1 MTKLVVIGAGGHAR
15 VLIELCRALGG
26 FELLGVVAQAGPSR
40 LMGLPLLG
48 DETHLETWRGQG
60 VEAACVAVGD
70 NTSRARIGARLLA
83 LGFALSALVHPS
95 AFLAPSALV
104 GAGAVVM
111 ARAVLGTDARAEMLA
126 ILNTG
131 AIADHDVV
139 LGEASHAAPGS
150 VLAGHASLGA
160 GAMLGA
166 GAVVRPGIVVGAG
179 AVIGAGSAV
188 VADIAP
194 GATMAGVPARPLT

>member
-1 MTKLVVIGAGGHAR
+1 LTTLIMIGAGGHAR
-15 VLIELCRALGG
+15 VLIELCQALGS
-26 FELLGVVAQAGPSR
+26 FELLGVVAQSGPPR

-48 DETHLETWRGQG
+48 DESHLEALRRQG
-60 VEAACVAVGD
+60 VQAACVAVGD
-70 NTSRARIGARLLA
+70 NAARARIGARLQA
-83 LGFALSALVHPS
+83 LGFALPALVHPA
-95 AFLAPSALV
+95 AFVAPSAV
-104 GAGAVVM
+104 VSPGAVVM
-111 ARAVLGTDARAEMLA
+111 ARAVLGTQARAERLT

-139 LGEASHAAPGS
+139 LGEASHVAPGA

-160 GAMLGA
+160 GALLGA
-166 GAVVRPGIVVGAG
+166 GAAVRPGIVVGAG

>member
-1 MTKLVVIGAGGHAR
+1 M
-15 VLIELCRALGG
+15 LIELCQALGR
-26 FELLGVVAQAGPSR
+26 FELLGLVAQSGPAR

-48 DETHLETWRGQG
+48 DESHLEALRAQG
-60 VEAACVAVGD
+60 VAAACVAVGD
-70 NTSRARIGARLLA
+70 NASRARIGARLLSLGYA
-83 LGFALSALVHPS
+83 LPALVHPS
-95 AFLAPSALV
+95 AFLAPSAVV
-104 GAGAVVM
+104 GPGAVVM
-111 ARAVLGTDARAEMLA
+111 ARAVLGTEARAAMLA

-160 GAMLGA
+160 GALLGA
-166 GAVVRPGIVVGAG
+166 GAAVRPGIVVGAG

-188 VADIAP
+188 VADVAP
-194 GATMAGVPARPLT
+194 GITIAGVPARPLT

>member
-1 MTKLVVIGAGGHAR
+1 LTKLVVIGAGGHAR
-15 VLIELCRALGG
+15 VLIELCQALGR
-26 FELLGVVAQAGPSR
+26 FELLGVLAQSGPPS

-48 DETHLETWRGQG
+48 DETQMETLRRQG
-60 VEAACVAVGD
+60 VAAACVAVGD
-70 NTSRARIGARLLA
+70 NANRARIGARLLG
-83 LGFALSALVHPS
+83 LGFALPALVHPS

-104 GAGAVVM
+104 GPGAVVM
-111 ARAVLGTDARAEMLA
+111 ARAVLGTQARAEMLA

-160 GAMLGA
+160 GALLGAGAAVRPGVAVGA
-166 GAVVRPGIVVGAG
+166 GAVV
-179 AVIGAGSAV
+179 GAGSAV
-188 VADIAP
+188 VADVAP
-194 GATMAGVPARPLT
+194 GATVAGVPARPLT